1 MTTFRSKIDA
11 WLILTL
17 ALAIG
22 VVIYASM
29 QVIFNAVPRNW
40 WPLILIIGLGIG
52 MPVWLLISTR
62 YILQPKL
69 LTVRIGPFVWRIPTD
84 EITAITPTRSP
95 LSSPALSLD
104 RLRIEYGSGKA
115 VMISPHKKAQ
125 FLSDIEAARHG
136 A

>member
-69 LTVRIGPFVWRIPTD
+69 LTVR
-84 EITAITPTRSP
+84 S
-95 LSSPALSLD
+95 
-104 RLRIEYGSGKA
+104 GSFRVA
-115 VMISPHKKAQ
+115 N
-125 FLSDIEAARHG
+125 SDGRNYRHH
-136 A
+136 ANQEPVV